1 MAELIRV
8 KDLRTSFPSTP
19 ICCRL
24 FRAIEHG
31 DPKEARIFAAGG
43 HMGRV
48 PGQRN
53 DEALAV
59 ATQWLKRKLTQS

>member
-1 MAELIRV
+1 VSKI
-8 KDLRTSFPSTP
+8 SGPPSRSRL

-31 DPKEARIFAAGG
+31 DPKEARIFADGG

-59 ATQWLKRKLTQS
+59 ATQWLKRRLTEH